1 MKISLEDWENNFIR
15 LCAKPFFTIQDRQIF
30 ARLMDMELDEKRVLS
45 LLEKHGLTLLAQE
58 KINSIECCST
68 YNSGLPQSLSS
79 TIKEQKNLLLHKGL
93 DELAA
98 RCAALYKNKEIK
110 LIHYHLL
117 CKALLEYQ
125 YPLQQIA
132 EPHRHLVLQTIYLF
146 ELEEELMDF
155 SVTSDEFDPNKD
167 SLYEI
172 IGFE

>member
-1 MKISLEDWENNFIR
+1 MKCSLQDWENNFIR
-15 LCAKPFFTIQDRQIF
+15 LCAKPYFTHQDKQIF
-30 ARLMDMELDEKRVLS
+30 ARLIDMELDGNRVLS

-68 YNSGLPQSLSS
+68 YNSGLHQSLSS
-79 TIKEQKNLLLHKGL
+79 TIKDQNNLLLDRGL

-98 RCAALYKNKEIK
+98 MCAALYKNKEIK

-125 YPLQQIA
+125 YPLQQIS

-146 ELEEELMDF
+146 ELEEELMDS

-167 SLYEI
+167 YLYEI
-172 IGFE
+172 IRFQ